1 MKTCHF
7 SEHYPIVVRMAYC
20 IYLSFE
26 MKMLATCTR
35 NRTTRLL
42 QVSLMSKMQ
51 ERVIESGDGEI
62 LVRFKMNNRRVF

>member
-1 MKTCHF
+1 
-7 SEHYPIVVRMAYC
+7 
-20 IYLSFE
+20 
-26 MKMLATCTR
+26 MLATCTR

-62 LVRFKMNNRRVF
+62 LVR